1 MKDESPSPFTLPPSL
16 FTNHPSLFTLHPSP
30 FSCYSQTHPVKR
42 LLPLFLAL
50 VIITA
55 LSAQANTPL
64 RIGTITVHP
73 LDVYSNEEA
82 GHGRIYQLADRLHIE
97 TRKSVIETFLL
108 FREGDVYSPERLAE
122 TERNLRAQQFLKSA
136 SVVASPPHDGVV
148 DVVVTTQDSWSIAP
162 ETQAGSKGGKNTFG
176 ATLAETNLLGLGKDL
191 ELGWNKGV
199 DRTRIGVNYNDPAFF
214 APYWRAAFGY
224 AMNSDGYD
232 HRFAVARPFYS
243 FATPWA
249 TEISFTG
256 FRQFDHL
263 YGDGREIEQFRQKHR
278 EIVASYGLALDPNDV
293 RAQRITAG
301 FRAVDDSFFFMRST
315 VRKILPAD
323 RELRYLFVRY
333 ESTANDFVK
342 MNFVNKDIR
351 YEDFNLGRQYSIEGA
366 ISPGSLGAERTT
378 SYVRVAAGDGK
389 WLGDGFVLPTFSLS
403 SRFDHGL
410 QNTVAASSLLFV
422 RRGGSGAYPTAFLSR
437 VSFGSGW
444 RMDAEQQFFADGL
457 TGLRGY
463 RAHAFAGD
471 RSLVI
476 NVEERL
482 YLGREILQLASPGI
496 VAFAD
501 AGNATSAGFTRLMSL
516 KSDVGIGLRLGL
528 PRTPKNLLR
537 VDLAYAL
544 NRDPLGRK
552 GWLLAFSSGQAF

>member
-1 MKDESPSPFTLPPSL
+1 MVRGQRSERKKKRADHRPLATSPI
-16 FTNHPSLFTLHPSP
+16 
-30 FSCYSQTHPVKR
+30 CYSRTPPVKSV
-42 LLPLFLAL
+42 LLVFLGLMVTA
-50 VIITA
+50 A
-55 LSAQANTPL
+55 LSAQTEPPV
-64 RIGTITVHP
+64 RIGTITIRP

-82 GHGRIYQLADRLHIE
+82 RHGRLYQLADSLHIE
-97 TRKSVIETFLL
+97 TRKSVIEKFLL

-122 TERNLRAQQFLKSA
+122 TERNLRAMQFLKSA

-162 ETQAGSKGGKNTFG
+162 ETQAGSKGGKSTVG

-199 DRTRIGVNYNDPAFF
+199 DRTRIGVNYNDPAFL

-224 AMNSDGYD
+224 AVNSDGYD
-232 HRFAVARPFYS
+232 HRFMVARPFYS

-249 TEISFTG
+249 TEMSFTG
-256 FRQFDHL
+256 FRQVDHL
-263 YGDGREIEQFRQKHR
+263 YDGGREIERFRQTHR
-278 EIVASYGLALDPNDV
+278 EVVASYGVALAPND
-293 RAQRITAG
+293 ASAHRITAG
-301 FRAVDDSFFFMRST
+301 FRAVDDSFFLMRSS
-315 VRKILPAD
+315 VQQVLPSD
-323 RELRYLFVRY
+323 REFRYLFVRY
-333 ESTANDFVK
+333 DSTANDFVK
-342 MNFVNKDIR
+342 LNFVNKDIR

-366 ISPGSLGAERTT
+366 VSPRSFGAGRTT
-378 SYVRVAAGDGK
+378 SSFRVAAGDGK
-389 WLGDGFVLPTFSLS
+389 WLGNGFILPAVSLASRVDG
-403 SRFDHGL
+403 GL
-410 QNTVAASSLLFV
+410 QNTIATSSLLFV
-422 RRGGSGAYPTAFLSR
+422 RRGGRASYPTAFLSR
-437 VSFGSGW
+437 VSLSSGW

-463 RAHAFAGD
+463 RAHAFAGS

-501 AGNATSAGFTRLMSL
+501 AGNATSGGFTSLLHL
-516 KSDVGIGLRLGL
+516 KSDIGIGLRLGL

-537 VDLAYAL
+537 IDLAYAL

-552 GWLLAFSSGQAF
+552 GWLVAFSSGQAF

>member
-1 MKDESPSPFTLPPSL
+1 MI
-16 FTNHPSLFTLHPSP
+16 
-30 FSCYSQTHPVKR
+30 R

-50 VIITA
+50 LVITA
-55 LSAQANTPL
+55 LGAQTEPPL
-64 RIGTITVHP
+64 RIGTITVRP
-73 LDVYSNEEA
+73 LDVYSHEEA
-82 GHGRIYQLADRLHIE
+82 GHGRLYQLADNLHIE
-97 TRKSVIETFLL
+97 TRKSVIEKFLL
-108 FREGDVYSPERLAE
+108 FREGDVYSRERLAE

-136 SVVASPPHDGVV
+136 SVVASLPHDGVV

-162 ETQAGSKGGKNTFG
+162 ETQAGSKGGKSTFG

-214 APYWRAAFGY
+214 APYWKAVFGY

-232 HRFAVARPFYS
+232 HHFAVARPFYS

-249 TEISFTG
+249 TELSFTG

-263 YGDGREIEQFRQKHR
+263 YGGGRETESFRQKHR
-278 EIVASYGLALDPNDV
+278 EIVASYGLALDPGDV
-293 RAQRITAG
+293 RAHRITAG
-301 FRAVDDSFFFMRST
+301 FRAVDDSFFFTRNT
-315 VRKILPAD
+315 VRRVLPAD
-323 RELRYLFVRY
+323 REFRYLFVRY
-333 ESTANDFVK
+333 DSAANDFVK
-342 MNFVNKDIR
+342 LNFVNKDIR

-366 ISPGSLGAERTT
+366 VSPRSLGAERTT
-378 SYVRVAAGDGK
+378 SYVRVAVGDGK
-389 WLGDGFVLPTFSLS
+389 WLGDGFVLPAMSLS
-403 SRFDHGL
+403 SRFDGGL
-410 QNTVAASSLLFV
+410 QNTVATSSLLFV
-422 RRGGSGAYPTAFLSR
+422 RRGGRASYPTAFLSR

-444 RMDAEQQFFADGL
+444 RMDPEKQFFADGL

-501 AGNATSAGFTRLMSL
+501 AGNATSGGFTSLIHL
-516 KSDVGIGLRLGL
+516 KSDVGIGLRIGL

-552 GWLLAFSSGQAF
+552 GWQLAFSSGQAF